1 MNFFSLNVFVTYSLC
16 TMQEAVLD
24 TQYWTGEGHRQIL
37 IYRCRILLCLRN
49 VLRVT
54 EPRTDDRG
62 RMVVM

>member
-1 MNFFSLNVFVTYSLC
+1 MFFRLKAYVTYCLC
-16 TMQEAVLD
+16 TIQEAVLD
-24 TQYWTGEGHRQIL
+24 IQCWTGEGHRQIL
-37 IYRCRILLCLRN
+37 IYRCKILLCLRN